1 MQIVTLPRLNRA
13 LSSVQD
19 ELIFWNFWTP
29 KVSNIEVYL
38 TTIGA
43 AYGWQHYGGDGSI
56 DIPAISLCKLTE
68 LFRGEYSSLRQIIF
82 HEYGHALAHR
92 HPKFFQSKVFSKA
105 FGSSFSSDQSFY
117 FDPDIFVT
125 EYAEKNASEDFCE
138 TFMLFLKHKG
148 KLPTRLSSPA
158 IKMKWQFIKKL
169 SAAMKQGKSRW

>member
-1 MQIVTLPRLNRA
+1 MQIVTLPSLNRA

-19 ELIFWNFWTP
+19 ELILWNFWTP

-56 DIPAISLCKLTE
+56 NIPTISLCKLTE
-68 LFRGEYSSLRQIIF
+68 YFRGEYASLRDVLR
-82 HEYGHALAHR
+82 HEWGHALAFC
-92 HPKFFQSKVFSKA
+92 HPAFFHSRVFSNA
-105 FGSSFSSDQSFY
+105 FGSPHSSDQSFY

-125 EYAEKNASEDFCE
+125 EYAAKNASEDFCE

-148 KLPTRLSSPA
+148 KLPTEMVRD
-158 IKMKWQFIKKL
+158 F
-169 SAAMKQGKSRW
+169 